1 MHGFG
6 LVAGRIRRETL
17 GSRLLCTLRT
27 TSRRPVQV
35 TPPMLW
41 NEVLVMLLLILVNGF
56 FALSEMA
63 LVAAKRARLQTA
75 AEQGRAGAKSALAL
89 LEDPT
94 SLLSSIQICI
104 TLIALVTGIY
114 SGASF
119 AGPLEAV
126 MVRHT
131 DIPIEF
137 AEKTAYGIVVL
148 LVTYVSLT
156 IGELVPKRVALL
168 HAESLAMFVAPIMR
182 LLAKIM
188 APGVW
193 LLGVTVNTVLKLLPI
208 SSAPQAAVTEDDVRS
223 LVAEG
228 TRAGV
233 FLASERRLL
242 EGVMALAE
250 RKVGSIMIPRQ
261 DVIWLD
267 IEDPIEELWQQAKD
281 SGHARFLIAR
291 EKLENLLGM
300 ITLAD
305 LSEAV
310 HRGKLDADRDLEPP
324 LHIPDSIS
332 VLQLLD
338 QFQRSSTHLA
348 VVTDEYGEIEGIT
361 TPIDILKAIAGEL
374 PELGSRERPEAL
386 QRDDGS
392 WLVDGH
398 LPIEELQRRLN
409 RRDMVGKDYHTV
421 AGFVLARLGRIP
433 KAGDTV
439 TWRDLKVEIMDM
451 DGVRIDKILLSTV
464 AEPSRR
470 ARH

>member
-1 MHGFG
+1 M
-6 LVAGRIRRETL
+6 
-17 GSRLLCTLRT
+17 S
-27 TSRRPVQV
+27 SS
-35 TPPMLW
+35 
-41 NEVLVMLLLILVNGF
+41 EVLVILLLILLNGF

-63 LVAAKRARLQTA
+63 LVSAKRSRLQAA
-75 AEQGRAGAKSALAL
+75 AEQGRTGAKSAIAL
-89 LEDPT
+89 MEDPT
-94 SLLSSIQICI
+94 TLLSAIQIGI
-104 TLIALVTGIY
+104 TLITIFTGLYGGRTLAAPLALTLMGYGVAPRY
-114 SGASF
+114 
-119 AGPLEAV
+119 
-126 MVRHT
+126 
-131 DIPIEF
+131 
-137 AEKTAYGIVVL
+137 AEEVAYLIVVVAIGFVT
-148 LVTYVSLT
+148 LV

-168 HAESLAMFVAPIMR
+168 HAETLALRVAPIMR
-182 LLAKIM
+182 LFARVT
-188 APGVW
+188 APFVW
-193 LLGVTVNTVLKLLPI
+193 LLRASVNAVLKVLPL
-208 SSAPQAAVTEDDVRS
+208 SAAPQAAVTEDDVRA
-223 LVAEG
+223 LIAEG

-233 FLASERRLL
+233 FLASERRLV
-242 EGVMALAE
+242 EGVLALAD

-267 IEDPIEELWQQAKD
+267 IEDPIESLWQQAKA

-300 ITLAD
+300 ITLAN

-310 HRGKLDADRDLEPP
+310 HRGVLDPDRDLEPP

-338 QFQRSSTHLA
+338 QFQKSSTHLA

-374 PELGSRERPEAL
+374 PELGSRERPEAT
-386 QRDDGS
+386 QRENGS

-409 RRDMVGKDYHTV
+409 RRDMVGRDYHTV

-433 KAGDTV
+433 KAGDTL

-451 DGVRIDKILLSTV
+451 DGVRIDKILLTKIEGGRSG
-464 AEPSRR
+464 
-470 ARH
+470 

>member
-1 MHGFG
+1 MPSSEI
-6 LVAGRIRRETL
+6 LVI
-17 GSRLLCTLRT
+17 
-27 TSRRPVQV
+27 
-35 TPPMLW
+35 
-41 NEVLVMLLLILVNGF
+41 LLLILLNGF

-63 LVAAKRARLQTA
+63 LVASKRARIQA
-75 AEQGRAGAKSALAL
+75 AVEQGKTGAKSALAL
-89 LEDPT
+89 IEDPT
-94 SLLSSIQICI
+94 TLLSSIQIGI
-104 TLIALVTGIY
+104 TLISILTGMYSAATLAAPLGETLMIY
-114 SGASF
+114 GISPTYAEGVAS
-119 AGPLEAV
+119 
-126 MVRHT
+126 
-131 DIPIEF
+131 
-137 AEKTAYGIVVL
+137 GIVVL
-148 LVTYVSLT
+148 LVTFVSLI

-168 HAESLAMFVAPIMR
+168 HAETLAIRVAPIMR
-182 LLAKIM
+182 WFAIATTPL
-188 APGVW
+188 VW
-193 LLGVTVNTVLKLLPI
+193 LLRISVNAVLKLLPM
-208 SSAPQAAVTEDDVRS
+208 SAAAQAAVTEDDVRA

-242 EGVMALAE
+242 EGVLALAD

-261 DVIWLD
+261 DVVWLD
-267 IEDPIEELWQQAKD
+267 MDDPIESIWEQAKE

-291 EKLENLLGM
+291 EKLDNLLGV

-310 HRGKLDADRDLEPP
+310 HRGRIDPDRDILPP

-332 VLQLLD
+332 ALQLLD

-386 QRDDGS
+386 SRADGS
-392 WLVDGH
+392 WLIDGH

-409 RRDMVGKDYHTV
+409 RRDLVGRDYHTV

-433 KAGDTV
+433 KAGDTL
-439 TWRDLKVEIMDM
+439 TWRDLRIEIMDM
-451 DGVRIDKILLSTV
+451 DGVRIDKILLT
-464 AEPSRR
+464 RTDKR
-470 ARH
+470 AKEKG